1 MATLNQLDFYG
12 LTFGHDDLVS
22 EGGERFVYRHLSYPN
37 FVFKRQKKGEE
48 LERKSGLKGWMLRR
62 FPESTKRI
70 IRKEYRAYVDTCLA
84 EYDDDLDKL
93 PVSKIY
99 SFAQSNIGVV
109 QISEKITL
117 DGVNI
122 GPTLIGPTLANLHQ
136 TIGISAEKIEM
147 MNNFVDLLLRFYMP
161 TNDVSAQNIVLGK
174 RNGIEGLFCV
184 DGFVDIHLILVWT
197 YYYRVRRDMLAERM
211 QKMAFGLNIY
221 FDKKSLCFS
230 MS

>member
-1 MATLNQLDFYG
+1 MATLNQLDFSG
-12 LTFGHDDLVS
+12 LTFGPADLVS
-22 EGGERFVYRHLSYPN
+22 EGGERFVYGHLNYPN

-62 FPESTKRI
+62 FPESTNRI

-84 EYDDDLDKL
+84 EYDDLDKL
-93 PVSKIY
+93 PISKIY
-99 SFAQSNIGVV
+99 GFAQSNIGVV

-122 GPTLIGPTLANLHQ
+122 GPTLANLHQ
-136 TIGISAEKIEM
+136 TIGISAKKIEM

-197 YYYRVRRDMLAERM
+197 YFYRVRRDMLAERM
-211 QKMAFGLNIY
+211 QKMAFGLNIH

>member
-84 EYDDDLDKL
+84 EYDDLDKL

-99 SFAQSNIGVV
+99 GFAQSNIGVV

-117 DGVNI
+117 DGVN
-122 GPTLIGPTLANLHQ
+122 IGPTLANLHQ

-147 MNNFVDLLLRFYMP
+147 MNNFVDLLLRFNMP
-161 TNDVSAQNIVLGK
+161 TNDVSAQNIVFGK

-184 DGFVDIHLILVWT
+184 DGFGDIHLIPVRT
-197 YYYRVRRDMLAERM
+197 YFSRVRRDMLAERM
-211 QKMAFGLNIY
+211 QKMAVGLNIH
-221 FDKKSLCFS
+221 FDKESLCFS